1 MAKSSLPHLL
11 LALAVLPHAAAFSL
25 ASLPGCISQRAL
37 RGPGGSLAL
46 RASTSKSG
54 VAIGRREVLAGA
66 AGGFLALGGL
76 GAGAER
82 ASAEDG
88 GVVEAKR
95 TGISD
100 EELRA
105 AVAKDVTEKQFMVTG
120 SLTRGLYDESC
131 TFQDDIDTYTLDK
144 WLKGTAL
151 LFKND
156 YSKMELDGPITVTS
170 KEVSF
175 RWTEQLMFNIPVLLP
190 KVPLTGTLVLTRGAD
205 GLFTSYRE
213 KWDLPV
219 WKVLLSAKL
228 F

>member
-1 MAKSSLPHLL
+1 MLRPTAVPLL
-11 LALAVLPHAAAFSL
+11 LAAAILPHVAAFSL

-37 RGPGGSLAL
+37 SGPASSLPQ
-46 RASTSKSG
+46 RASASKSG

-66 AGGFLALGGL
+66 AGGFLAFGGL
-76 GAGAER
+76 GIGAER
-82 ASAEDG
+82 ASAEVG
-88 GVVEAKR
+88 TGEAKV

-105 AVAKDVTEKQFMVTG
+105 AVEKDVTEKQFMVTG
-120 SLTRGLYDESC
+120 VLTRGLYDESC
-131 TFQDDIDTYTLDK
+131 TFKDGIDTYSLDK
-144 WLKGTAL
+144 WIEGTGL

-175 RWTEQLMFNIPVLLP
+175 RWKEQLMFNIPVLLP
-190 KVPLTGTLVLTRGAD
+190 KVPLTGSLVLVRGED
-205 GLFTSYRE
+205 GLFTSYLE
-213 KWDLPV
+213 QWDLPV